1 MEIDI
6 NNININDDL
15 EIVEERNLL
24 NTKHG
29 NILNKVDNKIE
40 NVIFDLGLDKYL
52 LTKNR
57 INGGEMKSIVREYKE
72 IFKTKKYHTPEIINH
87 AYEYVI
93 GVLKNSYVYKDNL
106 MVTDGNYYD
115 AMSIISK
122 LYEEYENKEEF
133 VNLNNFMNYYN
144 EKEIKLSR

>member
-1 MEIDI
+1 
-6 NNININDDL
+6 
-15 EIVEERNLL
+15 
-24 NTKHG
+24 
-29 NILNKVDNKIE
+29 
-40 NVIFDLGLDKYL
+40 
-52 LTKNR
+52 
-57 INGGEMKSIVREYKE
+57 
-72 IFKTKKYHTPEIINH
+72 
-87 AYEYVI
+87 
-93 GVLKNSYVYKDNL
+93 